1 MDVLQQADAWIFQL
15 LNLNLVH
22 PAADDLMVFLSRP
35 ELSGHMMLL
44 AALFMMVRRGWNGV
58 IILLLTLLAVGC
70 ADWVASGVLKPFFQR
85 TRPCFELEECRLL
98 LSQTRSY
105 SFASSHAATT
115 AAIAGTI
122 YIFFSRGELVD
133 RAYTAVMVLYAL
145 LVSYSRVYVGV
156 HYPGD
161 VIAGA
166 VIGIVSSGIVYTCFT
181 WIVKNVVHT
190 GVLKR

>member
-35 ELSGHMMLL
+35 ELSGHMLLL
-44 AALFMMVRRGWNGV
+44 AALFMIVRRGWQGV
-58 IILLLTLLAVGC
+58 TILLLTLLAVGC
-70 ADWVASGVLKPFFQR
+70 ADFVASGVFKPLFQR

-98 LSQTRSY
+98 LSQVRSY
-105 SFASSHAATT
+105 SFASSHAANT

-122 YIFFSRGELVD
+122 AIFFSRGETVD
-133 RAYTAVMVLYAL
+133 RVYTAVMVFYAL
-145 LVSYSRVYVGV
+145 LVAYSRVYVGV

-161 VIAGA
+161 VIAGV
-166 VIGIVSSGIVYTCFT
+166 VIGVVSAGTVYTCFA
-181 WIVKNVVHT
+181 WVVKNVVHT
-190 GVLKR
+190 GMLKR